1 MPMHSLHVL
10 VVSATLAG
18 PAAAMQAAPPATAP
32 AGKPARRDAT
42 PEELDRLG
50 NAAMRGDLAAV
61 RAALATG
68 ISARG
73 RTSLGHTPLRM
84 ATSFACSM
92 PGAKP
97 QDVLGIVDA
106 LIEAGAD
113 VNHVDDYG
121 HGDLLMAAQ
130 KCKAEVVTRLLK
142 AGGDVE
148 QRSPQGF
155 SPLSMAF
162 IVKNYDAAAALV
174 DHGARLSPESIKKI
188 FEEPPAEPEVAAL
201 VKRAT
206 AAARPAPSATPSPAR
221 K

>member
-1 MPMHSLHVL
+1 MNVL
-10 VVSATLAG
+10 LSCLFAALGAAPGLALQSPPPPAAAG
-18 PAAAMQAAPPATAP
+18 PARRAAA
-32 AGKPARRDAT
+32 

-50 NAAMRGDLAAV
+50 NAAMRGDLAGV

-68 ISARG
+68 MSAKG

-130 KCKAEVVTRLLK
+130 KCKGEVVTRLLK
-142 AGGDVE
+142 AGGDAE

-188 FEEPPAEPEVAAL
+188 FEEPPAEPELAAL

-206 AAARPAPSATPSPAR
+206 GTSRPVPTATPSPAR